1 MSWTGLAATYVI
13 VWWLALF
20 ATLPFGVRASDTAE
34 PGADP
39 GAPEKPR
46 MWIKAGATTVIA
58 AVITGAVWALV
69 EYGVIGIR
77 AAAARPGAS

>member
-1 MSWTGLAATYVI
+1 MSWTSLAATYAI

-20 ATLPFGVRASDTAE
+20 TTLPFGVRAAGAAE

-39 GAPEKPR
+39 GAPEKPL

-58 AVITGAVWALV
+58 AVVTGIVWALV
-69 EYGVIGIR
+69 EYGVVDFR
-77 AAAARPGAS
+77 AAAGRP